1 MKTKETL
8 LTYTLT
14 PMAIAFPT
22 VTSIWR
28 PEWRAWWRKQ
38 SPVRQDRYAMIAPVA
53 TVMLFLAVV
62 FLTIGYLRV
71 EEADRERESIKR
83 DIDYT
88 QLQLRERLQDR
99 KEQLL
104 QMAKNISHGLVDT
117 AEFLSQSETLV
128 NTTPEIVAMVWVEGN
143 GRFRSAYLTAGAY
156 TMDWSKSTRLS
167 QDSDTADIFKRV
179 QALKQPLYSDPYLS
193 PEGRGLIQLQ
203 APILSANGRFFGVLL
218 AELSLESL
226 LQNGVPADISKK
238 YGIGFAGVDK
248 RRLAGVMNQSSELSA
263 GSLSWLTGLAARHEY
278 TSDFELNE
286 SDRTPLEGDGALQLV
301 LQGYRTSQ
309 GFTGTALRLLVAA
322 LSLLTIWMLIANW
335 RHTRRRVRTQD
346 ALLAETNFRRAME
359 NSMPTGMRALDLE
372 GRITY
377 VNAAF
382 CQMTQWAEAE
392 LVGTLPPY
400 VYWAPEDI
408 PKLHAVLKQE
418 LSGDSSLG
426 GIEMQVLRRNGTRF
440 AARMYVSPLVDARGK
455 QTGWMASMTDITE
468 PTRIRKELGA
478 SYERFTTIL
487 EGLDASI
494 SVSAMGSKQLLFAN
508 KTYRDWFG
516 EDSHDQPDFVEAML
530 SSSSDHQLLA
540 DANDEVDALA
550 GLPMFDVE
558 EAPSESK
565 EIFLEA
571 TTSKASRWLEVRV
584 RYLNW
589 VDGHLGQMVIA
600 SDITG
605 RKNAEALAQE
615 QAARAQAASRLITMG
630 EMASSVAHELNQPLA
645 AISNYCSGMVSRINN
660 NQISNEELLVAIEKT
675 AKQAHR
681 AGQIIQRIRSFVKRS
696 EPNRTPSDMAT
707 MVNEAIELVG
717 IEVQRRRVQLTH
729 HVAFQLPSLMVDPI
743 LIEQVIVNLIKNA
756 AEAIDI
762 GGEYSPKDMS
772 RRQIK
777 VRVIRKAYA
786 QGTESQDGIE
796 CSVED
801 TGKGVPPE
809 VLKRIFDAFYSTK
822 LEGMGI
828 GLNLCRSII
837 ESHQGRLTAQ
847 NIYNGISMSE
857 VKAVIGCRFSFWLPL
872 TSTANA
878 NQPTKDSP

>member
-1 MKTKETL
+1 MAF
-8 LTYTLT
+8 TY
-14 PMAIAFPT
+14 PF
-22 VTSIWR
+22 VTNLWR
-28 PEWRAWWRKQ
+28 PEWRAWWRQQ

-83 DIDYT
+83 DVDYT
-88 QLQLRERLQDR
+88 QSQLRERLQDR
-99 KEQLL
+99 KEQVLEI
-104 QMAKNISHGLVDT
+104 AKSIGRGLVDQ
-117 AEFLSQSETLV
+117 AAFLDQSETLV
-128 NTTPEIVAMVWVEGN
+128 STTPEMMAMIWVDAG
-143 GRFRSAYLTAGAY
+143 GKFRSAYLTTGAY
-156 TMDWSKSTRLS
+156 TMDWSKSSRIGD
-167 QDSDTADIFKRV
+167 DSYTAELYRRV
-179 QALKQPLYSDPYLS
+179 QIERQLLYSDPYFS
-193 PEGRGLIQLQ
+193 SDGRGLIQLQ
-203 APILSANGRFFGVLL
+203 SPILGANKRFLGVLI

-238 YGIGFAGVDK
+238 YGAAFTGLE
-248 RRLAGVMNQSSELSA
+248 RLRLAGTLTPDSSLA
-263 GSLSWLTGLAARHEY
+263 IGSLSWLTGIGARHEY
-278 TSDFELNE
+278 AADFELNE
-286 SDRTPLEGDGALQLV
+286 GDRTPTEGDSALQLV

-309 GFTGTALRLLVAA
+309 GFTGSALRLLVIA

-335 RHTRRRVRTQD
+335 RHTRRRLRTQD

-382 CQMTQWAEAE
+382 CQMTQWRETD

-400 VYWAPEDI
+400 VYWPPEDLL
-408 PKLHAVLKQE
+408 KLQIVLSQE
-418 LSGDSSLG
+418 LSGDSSARG
-426 GIEMQVLRRNGTRF
+426 VEMQVLRRDGTRF

-468 PTRIRKELGA
+468 PTRIRRELGA

-494 SVSAMGSKQLLFAN
+494 SVSTMGSKQLLFAN

-516 EDSHDQPDFVEAML
+516 EESHDQPDFVDTML
-530 SSSSDHQLLA
+530 ASSSDQHALD

-550 GLPMFDVE
+550 GLPLFDVE
-558 EAPSESK
+558 DAPSESK
-565 EIFLEA
+565 EIYLEA
-571 TTSKASRWLEVRV
+571 TQMKAARWLEVRV

-589 VDGHLGQMVIA
+589 VDGHLAQMVIA
-600 SDITG
+600 NDITA

-645 AISNYCSGMVSRINN
+645 AISNYCSGMVSRLNN
-660 NQISNEELLVAIEKT
+660 NQISNDELLLAIEKT

-696 EPNRTPSDMAT
+696 EPNRTPNDMAT

-729 HVAFQLPSLMVDPI
+729 HVAFNLPSLMVDRI

-756 AEAIDI
+756 AEAIDVE
-762 GGEYSPKDMS
+762 GEFSPKDMA

-777 VRVIRKAYA
+777 VRVIRKTQLQNNEA
-786 QGTESQDGIE
+786 QDGIE
-796 CSVED
+796 CSIED
-801 TGKGVPPE
+801 TGKGIPPE
-809 VLKRIFDAFYSTK
+809 MLKRIFDAFYTTK

-837 ESHQGRLTAQ
+837 ESHQGRLMAE

-857 VKAVIGCRFSFWLPL
+857 TKAIVGCRFSFWLPL
-872 TSTANA
+872 SPLYQPST
-878 NQPTKDSP
+878 QPKINHEFDT

>member
-1 MKTKETL
+1 
-8 LTYTLT
+8 
-14 PMAIAFPT
+14 MAFTFPPVST
-22 VTSIWR
+22 IWR
-28 PEWRAWWRKQ
+28 PEWRAWWRNQ
-38 SPVRQDRYAMIAPVA
+38 SPVRQDRYAMLAPVA

-88 QLQLRERLQDR
+88 QQQLRERLQDR
-99 KEQLL
+99 KEQVL
-104 QMAKNISHGLVDT
+104 QMAKNIGLGLVDT
-117 AEFLSQSETLV
+117 SEFLNQSETLV
-128 NTTPEIVAMVWVEGN
+128 ATTPEMLAMVWVEAS

-156 TMDWSKSTRLS
+156 TMDWSKSSRLS
-167 QDSDTADIFKRV
+167 NDSDTAVLFKRV
-179 QALKQPLYSDPYLS
+179 QSLRQPLYSDPYFS
-193 PEGRGLIQLQ
+193 TDSRGLIQLQ
-203 APILSANGRFFGVLL
+203 VPILGSNNRFFGVLIE
-218 AELSLESL
+218 ELSLEGL
-226 LQNGVPADISKK
+226 LQNGVPSDISKK
-238 YGIGFAGVDK
+238 YGASFTTSE
-248 RRLAGVMNQSSELSA
+248 RLRLAGTISPNATLA
-263 GSLSWLTGLAARHEY
+263 GGWLSWLTGIGSRHEY
-278 TSDFELNE
+278 TSDFELNDSE
-286 SDRTPLEGDGALQLV
+286 RTPLEGDSPLQLI

-309 GFTGTALRLLVAA
+309 GFTGSALRFLVVA
-322 LSLLTIWMLIANW
+322 LSLLTIWMLVANW
-335 RHTRRRVRTQD
+335 RHTRRRLRTQD

-382 CQMTQWAEAE
+382 CQMTQWTESE
-392 LVGTLPPY
+392 LVGTMPPY
-400 VYWAPEDI
+400 AYWPPEDI
-408 PKLHAVLKQE
+408 TKLHVTLTQE
-418 LSGDSSLG
+418 LSGNSSAG
-426 GIEMQVLRRNGTRF
+426 GVEMQVLRRNGTRF
-440 AARMYVSPLVDARGK
+440 SARMYVSPLVDARGK

-468 PTRIRKELGA
+468 PTRIRRELGA
-478 SYERFTTIL
+478 AYERFTTIL

-494 SVSAMGSKQLLFAN
+494 SVSTMGSKQLLFAN

-516 EDSHDQPDFVEAML
+516 EEAHDQPDFVDTML
-530 SSSSDHQLLA
+530 APSHDQLLLA

-550 GLPMFDVE
+550 GLPLFDVE
-558 EAPSESK
+558 DAPSESK
-565 EIFLEA
+565 EIYLEA
-571 TTSKASRWLEVRV
+571 TEHKASRWLEVRV

-589 VDGHLGQMVIA
+589 VDGHLAQMVIA
-600 SDITG
+600 SDITA
-605 RKNAEALAQE
+605 RKNAEGLAQE
-615 QAARAQAASRLITMG
+615 QADRAQAASRLITMG

-660 NQISNEELLVAIEKT
+660 NQISNEDLLIAIEKT

-717 IEVQRRRVQLTH
+717 IEVQRRRIQLTH
-729 HVAFQLPSLMVDPI
+729 HVAFGLPSLLVDPI

-756 AEAIDI
+756 AEAIDV
-762 GGEYSPKDMS
+762 GGDYSPKEMA

-777 VRVIRKAYA
+777 VKVVPKN
-786 QGTESQDGIE
+786 DGIE

-801 TGKGVPPE
+801 TGQGVPPE
-809 VLKRIFDAFYSTK
+809 VLKRIFDAFYTTK

-837 ESHQGRLTAQ
+837 ESHQGRLTAE
-847 NIYNGISMSE
+847 NLYNGISMSE
-857 VKAVIGCRFSFWLPL
+857 TKAIIGCRFSFWLPF
-872 TSTANA
+872 TSSTAAIN
-878 NQPTKDSP
+878 PT

>member
-1 MKTKETL
+1 
-8 LTYTLT
+8 
-14 PMAIAFPT
+14 MAFTFPS
-22 VTSIWR
+22 VANLWR
-28 PEWRAWWRKQ
+28 PEWRAWWRQQ

-71 EEADRERESIKR
+71 EEADREREGIKR
-83 DIDYT
+83 DVDYT
-88 QLQLRERLQDR
+88 QSQLRERLQDR
-99 KEQLL
+99 KEQVL
-104 QMAKNISHGLVDT
+104 QIAKSIGRGLVDQ
-117 AEFLSQSETLV
+117 AEFLGQSETLV
-128 NTTPEIVAMVWVEGN
+128 STTPEMMAMVWVDGT
-143 GRFRSAYLTAGAY
+143 GKFRSAYLTTGAY
-156 TMDWSKSTRLS
+156 TMDWSKSSRIGNN
-167 QDSDTADIFKRV
+167 SDTAELYKRV
-179 QALKQPLYSDPYLS
+179 QVERQPLYSDPYFS
-193 PEGRGLIQLQ
+193 SDGRGLIQLQ
-203 APILSANGRFFGVLL
+203 APILGTSNRFLGVLI

-238 YGIGFAGVDK
+238 YGAAFTGLE
-248 RRLAGVMNQSSELSA
+248 RQRLAGALTPQSSLAS
-263 GSLSWLTGLAARHEY
+263 GSLSWLTGIGAKHEY
-278 TSDFELNE
+278 ASDFELNE
-286 SDRTPLEGDGALQLV
+286 GDRTPAEGDSALQLI

-309 GFTGTALRLLVAA
+309 GFTGSALRLLVVA

-335 RHTRRRVRTQD
+335 RHTRRRLRTQD

-382 CQMTQWAEAE
+382 CQMTQWREAD
-392 LVGTLPPY
+392 LVATLPPY
-400 VYWAPEDI
+400 VYWPPEDTA
-408 PKLHAVLKQE
+408 KLHLVLKQE
-418 LSGDSSLG
+418 LSGESSAG
-426 GIEMQVLRRNGTRF
+426 GVEMQVLRRNGTRF

-468 PTRIRKELGA
+468 PTRIRRELGA

-494 SVSAMGSKQLLFAN
+494 SVSTMGSKQLLFAN

-516 EDSHDQPDFVEAML
+516 AESHDQPDFVDTML
-530 SSSSDHQLLA
+530 ASSSDQHALD

-550 GLPMFDVE
+550 GLPLFDVE
-558 EAPSESK
+558 DAPSESK
-565 EIFLEA
+565 EIYLEA
-571 TTSKASRWLEVRV
+571 TPAKTARWLEVRV

-589 VDGHLGQMVIA
+589 VDGHLAQMVIA
-600 SDITG
+600 SDITA

-645 AISNYCSGMVSRINN
+645 AISNYCSGMASRIHN
-660 NQISNEELLVAIEKT
+660 NQISNDELLLAIEKT

-696 EPNRTPSDMAT
+696 EPNRTPSDMTT

-729 HVAFQLPSLMVDPI
+729 HVAFNLPSLMVDPI

-756 AEAIDI
+756 AEAIDVE
-762 GGEYSPKDMS
+762 GEFSPKDMA

-777 VRVIRKAYA
+777 VRVVRKAQLQNNEA
-786 QGTESQDGIE
+786 QDGIE

-809 VLKRIFDAFYSTK
+809 VLKRIFDAFYTTK

-837 ESHQGRLTAQ
+837 ESHQGRLTAE

-857 VKAVIGCRFSFWLPL
+857 TKAIVGCRFSFWLPL
-872 TSTANA
+872 PALHQSSTQLKINHEF
-878 NQPTKDSP
+878 DS